1 MMLRVLLALCV
12 MVLFS
17 GCAAQNTLI
26 NQKQDSS
33 SPSTKYIVSVPIERA
48 DDGNR
53 YWFVTLKDVAGEA
66 VYKDEGKEFSAK
78 LQVYWIWDAGDRLW
92 LYSPD
97 TGRVYVW
104 INKEGNWE
112 KNLWGF
118 GRGNRVYKEAIQPP
132 DDLFPPYL
140 KIT

>member
-1 MMLRVLLALCV
+1 MILRVSLALCV

-17 GCAAQNTLI
+17 GCAPTNTLI

-48 DDGNR
+48 DDENK
-53 YWFVTLKDVAGEA
+53 YWFVTIKNVAGETI
-66 VYKDEGKEFSAK
+66 YKDEGKEFSAK
-78 LQVYWIWDAGDRLW
+78 LQVYWIWDAADRLW
-92 LYSPD
+92 LYSTD

-104 INKEGNWE
+104 IEKEGNWE

-118 GRGNRVYKEAIQPP
+118 GRSNRVYKEAIQPP